1 MVDGGEIRENALRAD
16 KVTDPMRRRIHG
28 ITAACCDSDTFER
41 PVVETRS
48 GPSVDWFPTWNGSFM
63 EILCMHV
70 NATVTTA
77 LS

>member
-1 MVDGGEIRENALRAD
+1 MRLNHIMVDGGEIRENALRAD

-48 GPSVDWFPTWNGSFM
+48 GPSVD
-63 EILCMHV
+63 
-70 NATVTTA
+70 
-77 LS
+77 